1 MLHLVSTFLV
11 PILGAGAIFL
21 LPSRT
26 QRLTVLLATT
36 LAHLCLT
43 ARLWLGAP
51 EAGSS
56 ALLGV
61 DASGLLF
68 LSVISLLYCLVAVHL
83 VAYTRRDSRGAPK
96 VFLACHL
103 LSLSAMTV
111 ATLSAHWGL
120 FWVAMEA
127 TTLAT
132 APLLFYHH
140 GPRALEATWKYLLIC
155 SVGIALA
162 LLGTFFLGMASASL
176 AEGGRGLG
184 FASMVDHAGGLS
196 TPWLKMGAVFL
207 IVGYGTKMG
216 LAPMHTWKPDAYG
229 EAPPPVA
236 ALLSGGLTNCAF
248 LGILRVSQLC
258 TAAGQGP
265 FVRSMLVALGLLS
278 IGIAAASIL
287 GQGNYRR
294 LLAYSSVE
302 HMGILVLGIGI
313 GGLAAFGALLHAVNN
328 AFNKGIL
335 FLAAGN
341 VLQARGTSE
350 SKSVTGLLKTMPVT
364 GVFMILGFL
373 AATGIP
379 PFGTFISEFTI
390 LRGMIASGGAVVP
403 VLYLGFLAIVFIGM
417 GSSLLEM
424 VQGVPQ
430 GPPPEPRHGV
440 DSFAAILPMAIFT
453 LVVLLLGI
461 WIPGPLQAVL
471 EHAAGLTGGAR

>member
-1 MLHLVSTFLV
+1 
-11 PILGAGAIFL
+11 
-21 LPSRT
+21 
-26 QRLTVLLATT
+26 
-36 LAHLCLT
+36 
-43 ARLWLGAP
+43 
-51 EAGSS
+51 
-56 ALLGV
+56 
-61 DASGLLF
+61 
-68 LSVISLLYCLVAVHL
+68 
-83 VAYTRRDSRGAPK
+83 
-96 VFLACHL
+96 
-103 LSLSAMTV
+103 
-111 ATLSAHWGL
+111 
-120 FWVAMEA
+120 MEA

-350 SKSVTGLLKTMPVT
+350 SKSVTGLLKTMPGT